1 MFTYF
6 IKLKSRLNNSFKRE
20 YKKKTSKK
28 NIFYNRVVLQINFFK
43 PVFFKYKKRLYL
55 DVVFCLVLYISLF

>member
-43 PVFFKYKKRLYL
+43 PVFF
-55 DVVFCLVLYISLF
+55 